1 MNYPRFFRRKSHDLP
16 GAFRT
21 AQEGRVP
28 DALWKRRSRL
38 VLLLAAVILVG
49 VTIPQRLP
57 EEKPR
62 ELDFESGRI
71 AREDLQADFEFQSI
85 DLEATREAKEAAARK
100 VPDIYEVDQARVR
113 GQMALLADRMNTLR
127 EERGQLAEYVH
138 EALEKGAPGQDVQ
151 VAVEQAVRKY
161 AETLQEDLKF
171 AGVQD
176 PETLALWLT
185 PKIET
190 PPGRKSVDND
200 DHSRLRLDAA
210 GVDSGESAFEFA
222 YMDRLSQMATT
233 GLEYVLTYGVI
244 SKEDRRRAAQ
254 QMGAAAA
261 GAEREERKIQIVRD
275 RLVAGLKDNEIVDV
289 MQVPV
294 PEEARPLFEAAL
306 SNGDLLDEPG
316 GESRLVEAAYQMA
329 RPLLTHTL
337 KLNLAHTS
345 GARERARAAVA
356 DVPKTIEQNALIIA
370 RGERWTEQK
379 RLDARKYFEEFR
391 SSQKSSTHLFS
402 SIAGH
407 VVLVFLALACMVRA
421 LPLWS
426 KDGEESFRNLTLG
439 LLMLCGVLIAG
450 RAIYYFDNT
459 GFLAPV
465 AAGGILLVI
474 LTNVRVAAVTSFLAV
489 ALLSLQYS
497 YDWRLLLVSSAMTM
511 AGVLSIVKVR
521 RRHDM
526 TNAVLKAT
534 AVGLVASCGVLL
546 ATNSFFTASGLHRLV
561 LVLLNGLSCL
571 FIVPGL
577 LPPLERLF
585 GITTDIQ
592 LLEYSDLNNPVLSRL
607 AIEVPA
613 TYSHSLMI
621 GQLAEAAAEAIGANG
636 LLARVCAYYHDIGKL
651 RRPEYFSE
659 NQTGSN
665 VHDALSP
672 RLSARAIASHVL
684 EGFEMAKEHH
694 LPGPIIDAILEH
706 HGTSLIS
713 FFYQQAAERQ
723 KHGDVIENDFR
734 YPGPKPQSPETAIL
748 MICDAVESGVRSI
761 KNPNEDRVRE
771 FVDRIIR
778 GRSED
783 GQFDECDVT
792 LRDLDTIKEV
802 VSKRILSSLHTR
814 VSYPDRQEEPRAQNV
829 VSLRGAQ
836 EQ

>member
-16 GAFRT
+16 GTFR
-21 AQEGRVP
+21 AVQEGGVP
-28 DALWKRRSRL
+28 DALWKRRSHVAL
-38 VLLLAAVILVG
+38 ALAAVLLTG
-49 VTIPQRLP
+49 VTIPPRLP
-57 EEKPR
+57 EDKPR

-85 DLEATREAKEAAARK
+85 DLEATREAREAAARK

-113 GQMALLADRMNTLR
+113 GQMALLADRINTLR
-127 EERGQLAEYVH
+127 EQRDQLAEHVY
-138 EALEKGAPGQDVQ
+138 EALEKAGPGQDVEA
-151 VAVEQAVRKY
+151 VAEQATKEY
-161 AETLQEDLKF
+161 AKALQEDLDF
-171 AGVQD
+171 AALQD
-176 PETLALWLT
+176 PEMLALWLT
-185 PKIET
+185 PKMET
-190 PPGRKSVDND
+190 LSGRRSVDTD
-200 DHSRLRLDAA
+200 ESSRLRPDAA
-210 GVDSGESAFEFA
+210 DVDTAEGAFEFA

-233 GLEYVLTYGVI
+233 GLEYVLTYGAI

-261 GAEREERKIQIVRD
+261 ADEGQERKIQIVRD
-275 RLVAGLKDNEIVDV
+275 RPVAGLKDNEIVNV
-289 MQVPV
+289 MRVPA
-294 PEEARPLFEAAL
+294 PEEAQALFQAAL
-306 SNGDLLDEPG
+306 SAGDMLDEPG
-316 GESRLVEAAYQMA
+316 AESRLVDAAYEMA
-329 RPLLTHTL
+329 EPLLTNTL

-345 GARERARAAVA
+345 GAKERAREAVA

-391 SSQKSSTHLFS
+391 SSQGSGTHLFS
-402 SIAGH
+402 SVAGH
-407 VVLVFLALACMVRA
+407 VLLVVLALACMVRA

-426 KDGEESFRNLTLG
+426 KDSEEGFRNLTLG
-439 LLMLCGVLIAG
+439 LLMLCGVLVAG

-459 GFLAPV
+459 GFMAPV

-489 ALLSLQYS
+489 VLLSLQYS
-497 YDWRLLLVSSAMTM
+497 YDWRLVLVSSAMTL

-526 TNAVLKAT
+526 ANAVFKAT
-534 AVGLVASCGVLL
+534 AVGLVAACGVLL

-613 TYSHSLMI
+613 TYSHSLML
-621 GQLAEAAAEAIGANG
+621 GQLAEAAAEAVGANG

-723 KHGDVIENDFR
+723 KHGDVVETDFR

-778 GRSED
+778 SRSED
-783 GQFDECDVT
+783 GQFDECDLT
-792 LRDLDTIKEV
+792 LRDLDIIKEV

-814 VSYPDRQEEPRAQNV
+814 VSYPDRQEEPQAQNV

-836 EQ
+836 ES